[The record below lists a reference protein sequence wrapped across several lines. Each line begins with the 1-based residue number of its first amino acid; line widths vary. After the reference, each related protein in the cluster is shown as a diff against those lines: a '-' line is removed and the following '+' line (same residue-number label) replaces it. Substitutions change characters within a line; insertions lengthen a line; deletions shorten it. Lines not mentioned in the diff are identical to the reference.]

1 MDKNFLNKLEGYMN
15 KFKKMTVAKQS
26 LIAVTAIGAIISLIG
41 NYKNI
46 KNTIVNIYNKY
57 KDSENVQEFVKD
69 VSFIVKPVTEKV
81 KSFFETEEVEK

>member
-46 KNTIVNIYNKY
+46 KNTVVNIYNKY
-57 KDSENVQEFVKD
+57 KDSENVQEFIKD
-69 VSFIVKPVTEKV
+69 VSFIVNPVTEKV

>member
-46 KNTIVNIYNKY
+46 KNTIVKIYNKY

-69 VSFIVKPVTEKV
+69 VSFIVNPVTEKV

>member
-46 KNTIVNIYNKY
+46 KNTVVNIYNKY

-69 VSFIVKPVTEKV
+69 VSFIVSPVTEKV
-81 KSFFETEEVEK
+81 KSFFKTEEVEK